1 MTLDVII
8 PTHQPE
14 GIHRVAKMQLPR
26 CEGVN
31 FIVSWQ
37 NHLNTEIPKAL
48 LREDI
53 RIYRFDQSGLSR
65 NRNNAISHS
74 KADLI
79 YLSDDDL
86 IMEPDIFSKILRRFE
101 EYPDTQVA
109 TFMMKESFS
118 KIYPKEVTE
127 LGFYLPKNYSVGGP
141 QIAFRRELYPDLKF
155 NELFGPKSGIF
166 ECGEDEIFHLSARKR
181 GLKCRFFPDI
191 ITSHPH
197 EATGVRKIKDRGD
210 IYGMGAVITK
220 SYPKTFFLRI
230 PVKAYR
236 MYKNG
241 RYGFLPGLRDLI
253 IGSIKSIN
261 IRI

>member
-26 CEGVN
+26 FEGVN
-31 FIVSWQ
+31 YIVSWQ
-37 NHLNTEIPKAL
+37 NHQNAEIPKAL

-53 RIYRFDQSGLSR
+53 RIYRFDKSGLSR

-86 IMEPDIFSKILRRFE
+86 IMESDIFSKIIRRFE

-109 TFMMKESFS
+109 TFMIRESFS

-127 LGFYLPKNYSVGGP
+127 LGFYLPKNYSVGSP

-155 NELFGPKSGIF
+155 NELFGLKSGIF

-191 ITSHPH
+191 IANHPH
-197 EATGVRKIKDRGD
+197 ESTGIRKIKDPK
-210 IYGMGAVITK
+210 IVYGFGALITK
-220 SYPKTFFLRI
+220 NYPNSFFLRI
-230 PVKAYR
+230 PLKSYR
-236 MYKNG
+236 MHKKGQYPLIKA
-241 RYGFLPGLRDLI
+241 LRDLT
-253 IGSIKSIN
+253 IGSIKSFKLKI
-261 IRI
+261 